1 MGNASVQIR
10 ANNGQYVC
18 AENSGGG
25 LIVANRNAPF
35 EWESFVLVNTQ
46 GTPLQDGS
54 LVALECNN
62 GQFVC
67 AENSGG
73 SSVVANRDSIGPWE
87 TFTIKRVDG
96 RGSIQSGDRV
106 AFLCNDGRHYLCA
119 EGGGGSELVANRS
132 VIGPWETF
140 VITLLPP
147 RHVRIEI
154 KSIYCDNTEDVTG
167 ADELY
172 FIGSGV
178 SRSDKQITA
187 VLTTPIKINDRQTKN
202 LPPDQSIVF
211 DGTVE
216 CADTIV
222 IGLKAYDQDASGDW
236 NGKRGEL
243 LSNIS
248 SAVSV
253 GLATTGPQGVV
264 AGAVVK
270 GAVEAFKLLVSLDK
284 DDELGVWEVAI
295 PVVTLPLPRSERTWN
310 FARKGGIGLSTWD
323 YTVTFL
329 ISVN

>member
-1 MGNASVQIR
+1 MGNASVQLR
-10 ANNGQYVC
+10 ANNGQYVS

-25 LIVANRNAPF
+25 LIVVNRNAPF
-35 EWESFVLVNTQ
+35 QWESFVLVNIQ

-73 SSVVANRDSIGPWE
+73 STVVANRDSIGPWE
-87 TFTIKRVDG
+87 TFTIKRVG
-96 RGSIQSGDRV
+96 GGGSIQSGDQV
-106 AFLCNDGRHYLCA
+106 AFLCNDGIHYLCA
-119 EGGGGSELVANRS
+119 EGGGGSELVANRAA
-132 VIGPWETF
+132 IGPWETF

-172 FIGSGV
+172 FIGAGV

-187 VLTTPIKINDRQTKN
+187 VLTKPIDINDGETKEI
-202 LPPDQSIVF
+202 LPDQRIVF

-222 IGLKAYDQDASGDW
+222 IGLKAYDEDAAKDW
-236 NGKRGEL
+236 DGKRGEL

-248 SAVSV
+248 SAVAT

-270 GAVEAFKLLVSLDK
+270 GAVEGFKFLVSLDK
-284 DDELGVWEVAI
+284 DDELGSWEVTI
-295 PVVTLPLPRSERTWN
+295 PVVTLPLPRSERPWNFVRNRKIGWSTWN
-310 FARKGGIGLSTWD
+310 